1 MPFYQ
6 LGDEIVFPAPQLAG
20 AEGLLAVGGDLTFDR
35 LLLAYQNG
43 IFPWYEEGSPILWWA
58 PDPRFVLFPEE
69 IRISK
74 SMRQVLKKQLFTF
87 TINKDFEA
95 VIEAC
100 QNISRNGQDATWITD
115 EMKEAYIDL
124 HRKGWGY
131 SVEVWQNAEL
141 VGGLYGVLVGKVFCG
156 ESMFTRTSNASK
168 AALIFWA
175 EKLQKAGVEL
185 IDCQVHSDHLESMG
199 ARYISLENY
208 LEILR
213 GV

>member
-6 LGDEIVFPAPQLAG
+6 LGDEIAFPAPQLAG
-20 AEGLLAVGGDLTFDR
+20 EEGLLAFGGDLSIDR

-74 SMRQVLKKQLFTF
+74 SMKQLLKKQLFTF
-87 TINKDFEA
+87 TINKDFEG
-95 VIEAC
+95 VINAC
-100 QNISRNGQDATWITD
+100 QNITRNGQDDTWITD
-115 EMKEAYIDL
+115 AMKEAYIAL

-131 SVEVWQNAEL
+131 SVEVWRDSEL

-156 ESMFTRTSNASK
+156 ESMFARTSNASK
-168 AALIFWA
+168 AGLIFWA

-208 LEILR
+208 LKILR
-213 GV
+213 G